1 MSLRAAI
8 LLVILAAIASTERKQ
23 LSGPEL
29 ERFLGPAGSNLI
41 KWNKRIVPDGEFY
54 EGSADPTTLGN
65 SKHQYLTFD
74 MERPGPSNRWSRSPL
89 GFSPEHGAR
98 LVSGTF
104 YLAGFDFGDA
114 RRRKIPREHQ
124 RFIGGGCRY
133 DRSRGITTADVQ
145 RDAGDAFSRYHGQKT
160 NRACH

>member
-1 MSLRAAI
+1 MSLRAAV

-65 SKHQYLTFD
+65 SKHQYLTF
-74 MERPGPSNRWSRSPL
+74 R
-89 GFSPEHGAR
+89 HGAAR
-98 LVSGTF
+98 PLQPVVPIAFGV
-104 YLAGFDFGDA
+104 LAGTRGKARVGDLLSSGLRF
-114 RRRKIPREHQ
+114 RRCQAPEN
-124 RFIGGGCRY
+124 
-133 DRSRGITTADVQ
+133 ST
-145 RDAGDAFSRYHGQKT
+145 
-160 NRACH
+160 